1 MKVGNR
7 TFLTE
12 QENGLNFQSMEKRT
26 CCRYLIKGYIAD
38 LSGKKK
44 KRIYLSK
51 KILKQIRFWRH
62 HDLETKTVYLLLSLS
77 L

>member
-44 KRIYLSK
+44 KGYI
-51 KILKQIRFWRH
+51 
-62 HDLETKTVYLLLSLS
+62 
-77 L
+77 